1 MDPDELTHHI
11 DALLCITSNSADH
24 ASALM
29 ALEVGLAGF
38 VVGSENEEGEEEESV
53 RQRVRNR
60 PKTPT
65 PTTRL
70 DAFLRLQDRFEY
82 NITTVLLHWLGS
94 SIVIMTQPR
103 IDQLG
108 PSCEQNMHVGALA
121 EPDGCRCTDADLL
134 RSNLIRCLAL
144 LQGLLLMHRPSRALF
159 VRRSALQSLLAVL
172 DLSRP
177 SHVSSPLLSHP
188 PASPS
193 PIHFP
198 SPSTSHHPTIPRTP
212 HNPPSSLSTSP
223 PNRTTPH
230 SNGPN
235 PTNDPSQLSLAA
247 LEALLCA
254 LVDRPENMR
263 TFEQV
268 GGLATIVRLL
278 KDKTV
283 GQSVRIKVIELLYY
297 FLLPEQEPHTL
308 NFSRPSSST
317 STSEFDPNSRSHTPP
332 PITSTPPTKSPSKQT
347 FVLPREERLAHASRG
362 FVPQTPVKVRRFR
375 NGNGSGSDED
385 GGDSSPLDAE
395 DGEDDRTPRRPNG
408 KTNGN
413 GRTIRSGKEVVSVGK
428 RVTRTTKEKKE
439 MLRKVMPNVDALEER
454 FRAMGLG
461 LGLG

>member
-29 ALEVGLAGF
+29 ALEVGLAGL
-38 VVGSENEEGEEEESV
+38 VVGSEHDEGEEEESL
-53 RQRVRNR
+53 RERVRR
-60 PKTPT
+60 PK

-108 PSCEQNMHVGALA
+108 QSLLTIQVAALA
-121 EPDGCRCTDADLL
+121 EPDRCRGGTDTDLL

-159 VRRSALQSLLAVL
+159 VRRSAVQSLLAVL

-198 SPSTSHHPTIPRTP
+198 SPTTTSHHPSTPRTARSSS
-212 HNPPSSLSTSP
+212 PPSSLSTSTSP
-223 PNRTTPH
+223 PNRTPPQTNL
-230 SNGPN
+230 SNPK
-235 PTNDPSQLSLAA
+235 NDPSRLSLAA

-254 LVDRPENMR
+254 VVDRAENMR

-268 GGLATIVRLL
+268 GGLATIVRML

-297 FLLPEQEPHTL
+297 FLLPEQEPHTS
-308 NFSRPSSST
+308 NTAHPSPT
-317 STSEFDPNSRSHTPP
+317 PNEIDPNPRPHTP
-332 PITSTPPTKSPSKQT
+332 PITSTTPTKSPSKRS

-375 NGNGSGSDED
+375 NGSGSDED
-385 GGDSSPLDAE
+385 VGDSSPSEEAE
-395 DGEDDRTPRRPNG
+395 EREEEEDERTPRRS
-408 KTNGN
+408 NGN
-413 GRTIRSGKEVVSVGK
+413 GRTMRSGKEVVSVGK